1 MDVIANDNFHFSA
14 VGVGGLFLCQE
25 VIKNQDAAEHD
36 IYIRKVSAFEKQT
49 GKIMAH
55 MFNECSSITRM
66 SMNIFKYLSLAWMSK
81 G

>member
-49 GKIMAH
+49 GKIMA
-55 MFNECSSITRM
+55 TRM